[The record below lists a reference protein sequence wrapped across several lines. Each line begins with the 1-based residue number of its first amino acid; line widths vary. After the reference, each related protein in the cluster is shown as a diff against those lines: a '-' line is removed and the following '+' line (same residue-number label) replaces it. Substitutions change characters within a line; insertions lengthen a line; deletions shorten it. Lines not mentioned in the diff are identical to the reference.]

1 MQYRSR
7 SVDMKNLVIWGGKP
21 LRGKVRCDGAKNA
34 ALPVLAGALLM
45 DRATIFEVPD
55 LADVGTMVALLRSV
69 GADVRQDHEE
79 ITLRCPDTLTHE
91 APYDL
96 VRMMRA
102 SFLVMGP
109 LLVRCG
115 KASIP
120 LPGGCAIGQRPVDLH
135 LKGFEAMGAKI
146 SIEKGFVHA
155 SAPKL
160 HGAQIYLDVPSV
172 GATEN
177 IIMAAC
183 LAHGETVIDNAA
195 QEPEVVDLANF
206 LNSAGARIR
215 GAGTSRIRIDGV
227 RHLRGTTY
235 TIIPDRIEA
244 ATYLIA
250 GAITQGNVTVDNV
263 IPLHLKSVLAK
274 LQECGF
280 TVTELTKGI
289 EISASCRP
297 TSVSIKTLPYPGFP
311 TDVQAPFVSLL
322 SLGEGTSIISETIF
336 ENRFA
341 HAEELRRMGAKI
353 RIEGS
358 NAVIEG
364 VPQLTGATVQ
374 ATDLRA
380 GAALCLAAL
389 AAQGVS
395 YITGLEHLQ
404 RGYANLPGKLR
415 TLGARIAVFD
425 ETIDQASGFTP

>member
-1 MQYRSR
+1 MDS
-7 SVDMKNLVIWGGKP
+7 
-21 LRGKVRCDGAKNA
+21 A
-34 ALPVLAGALLM
+34 A
-45 DRATIFEVPD
+45 IFDVPD
-55 LADVGTMVALLRSV
+55 LADVRTMVELLGAV
-69 GADVRQDHEE
+69 GAHVTQDRDR
-79 ITLRCPDTLTHE
+79 ISVSAPGPLVHE

-96 VRMMRA
+96 VRKMRA

-115 KASIP
+115 KAVIP

-135 LKGFEAMGAKI
+135 LKGFQAMGAEI
-146 SIEKGFVHA
+146 SIEKGYVHA
-155 SAPKL
+155 GAPRL
-160 HGAQIYLDVPSV
+160 HGAQVYLDVPSV

-177 IIMAAC
+177 IMMAAC

-206 LNSAGARIR
+206 LNSAGASIK
-215 GAGTSRIRIDGV
+215 GAGTPRIRIHGV
-227 RHLRGTTY
+227 RELRGTTY
-235 TIIPDRIEA
+235 SIIPDRIEA

-250 GAITQGNVTVDNV
+250 GAITQGSVTVGNV

-280 TVTELTKGI
+280 DVAEWNKSI
-289 EISASCRP
+289 EISSSSRAHP
-297 TSVSIKTLPYPGFP
+297 VNIKTLPYPGFP
-311 TDVQAPFVSLL
+311 TDVQAPFMSLL
-322 SLGEGTSIISETIF
+322 SLGQGTSLISETVF

-364 VPQLTGATVQ
+364 VPQLTGATLQ

-395 YITGLEHLQ
+395 YITGLEHLE
-404 RGYANLPGKLR
+404 RGYAGFASKLR
-415 TLGARIAVFD
+415 SLGARIAVFD
-425 ETIDQASGFTP
+425 EAMEQASGFIP

>member
-1 MQYRSR
+1 
-7 SVDMKNLVIWGGKP
+7 MKNLVIWGGQP
-21 LRGKVRCDGAKNA
+21 LRGEVRCDGAKNA

-45 DRATIFEVPD
+45 DSAAIFDVPD
-55 LADVGTMVALLRSV
+55 LADVRTMVELLGAV
-69 GADVRQDHEE
+69 GAHVTQDRDR
-79 ITLRCPDTLTHE
+79 ISVSAPGPLVHE

-96 VRMMRA
+96 VRKMRA

-115 KASIP
+115 KAVIP

-135 LKGFEAMGAKI
+135 LKGFQAMGAHI
-146 SIEKGFVHA
+146 SIEKGYVHA

-177 IIMAAC
+177 IMMAAC

-206 LNSAGARIR
+206 LNSAGARIK
-215 GAGTSRIRIDGV
+215 GAGTPRIRIDGV
-227 RHLRGTTY
+227 KELRDTAY

-274 LQECGF
+274 LHECGLE
-280 TVTELTKGI
+280 VTEWNKSI
-289 EISASCRP
+289 EISASCRAKP
-297 TSVSIKTLPYPGFP
+297 VKIKTLPYPGFP
-311 TDVQAPFVSLL
+311 TDVQAPFMSLL
-322 SLGEGTSIISETIF
+322 SLGEGTSIISETVF

-395 YITGLEHLQ
+395 YITGLEHLE
-404 RGYANLPGKLR
+404 RGYANFASKLR
-415 TLGARIAVFD
+415 DLGARIAVFD
-425 ETIDQASGFTP
+425 EAIEQASGFAP

>member
-1 MQYRSR
+1 MR
-7 SVDMKNLVIWGGKP
+7 NLAIWGGKP

-45 DRATIFEVPD
+45 DKATIFEVPD
-55 LADVGTMVALLRSV
+55 LADVRTMVALLRAV
-69 GADVRQDHEE
+69 GADARQNHNE
-79 ITLRCPDTLTHE
+79 ITVSTSGRLTHE
-91 APYDL
+91 SPYEL
-96 VRMMRA
+96 VRKMRA

-115 KASIP
+115 QASIP

-146 SIEKGFVHA
+146 TIEKGFVHA
-155 SAPKL
+155 VAPKL

-177 IIMAAC
+177 IMMAAC
-183 LAHGETVIDNAA
+183 LAQGETVIDNAA

-206 LNSAGARIR
+206 LNSAGARIK

-227 RHLRGTTY
+227 KRLRATTY

-250 GAITQGNVTVDNV
+250 GAITQGNVTVENV

-280 TVTELTKGI
+280 AVNEWNKSIQIVAPG
-289 EISASCRP
+289 RP
-297 TSVSIKTLPYPGFP
+297 RPVNIKTLPYPGFP
-311 TDVQAPFVSLL
+311 TDVQAPFMSLL

-341 HAEELRRMGAKI
+341 HAEELKRMGAKI

-358 NAVIEG
+358 NAVVEG
-364 VPQLTGATVQ
+364 VAQLTGATVQ

-395 YITGLEHLQ
+395 YITGLEHLE
-404 RGYANLPGKLR
+404 RGYANLPAKLR
-415 TLGARIAVFD
+415 TLGARVAVFD
-425 ETIDQASGFTP
+425 EAIKQASGFIP

>member
-1 MQYRSR
+1 
-7 SVDMKNLVIWGGKP
+7 MKNLAIWGGRP
-21 LRGKVRCDGAKNA
+21 LSGKVYCDGAKNA

-45 DRATIFEVPD
+45 DKSTILEVPD
-55 LADVGTMVALLRSV
+55 LADVRTMVALLRAIGANVRRSQGEISV
-69 GADVRQDHEE
+69 SSPGSL
-79 ITLRCPDTLTHE
+79 ICE

-96 VRMMRA
+96 VRKMRA

-135 LKGFEAMGAKI
+135 LKGFEAMGAHI
-146 SIEKGFVHA
+146 AIDKGFVHA
-155 SAPKL
+155 SAPNL
-160 HGAQIYLDVPSV
+160 RGAQIYLDIPSV

-177 IIMAAC
+177 IMMAAC
-183 LAHGETVIDNAA
+183 LANGETIIDNAA

-206 LNSAGARIR
+206 LNSAGARIN
-215 GAGTSRIRIDGV
+215 GAGTSRIRITGV
-227 RHLRGTTY
+227 KRLLGTTY

-250 GAITQGNVTVDNV
+250 GAITLGNVCVGNI
-263 IPLHLKSVLAK
+263 IPLHLKPVLAK

-280 TVTELTKGI
+280 SII
-289 EISASCRP
+289 EGNK
-297 TSVSIKTLPYPGFP
+297 SVEINAPFRAKPVNIKTLPYPGFP
-311 TDVQAPFVSLL
+311 TDVQAPFVSLC
-322 SLGEGTSIISETIF
+322 SLGQGTSIISETVF

-353 RIEGS
+353 RIEGA

-364 VPQLTGATVQ
+364 VPNLTGATVQ
-374 ATDLRA
+374 ASDLRA

-395 YITGLEHLQ
+395 YVTGLEHVE
-404 RGYANLPGKLR
+404 RGYAGFAAKLR
-415 TLGARIAVFD
+415 SLGARIAVFD
-425 ETIDQASGFTP
+425 EAIEQASGFTARG